1 MRAQVARLPA
11 LRREEALRGVAWPSP
26 IVRSGCGTAAL
37 GPRYAYLLGGG
48 VALGAFG
55 SPVGALV
62 GALVG
67 VACTARRFSL
77 DRARQTLTLIYPC
90 IAPTAAPEQLLT
102 AVASSTKHSNNCE
115 HPSAAMSYQDYNY
128 DLFAEEDGDDVLP
141 PYQAINPAHLVLD
154 STNVTGTTTICA
166 HLLIASLLCSIR
178 STQSTLSLD
187 FVTY

>member
-1 MRAQVARLPA
+1 
-11 LRREEALRGVAWPSP
+11 
-26 IVRSGCGTAAL
+26 
-37 GPRYAYLLGGG
+37 
-48 VALGAFG
+48 
-55 SPVGALV
+55 
-62 GALVG
+62 
-67 VACTARRFSL
+67 
-77 DRARQTLTLIYPC
+77 
-90 IAPTAAPEQLLT
+90 
-102 AVASSTKHSNNCE
+102 
-115 HPSAAMSYQDYNY
+115 MSYQDYNY